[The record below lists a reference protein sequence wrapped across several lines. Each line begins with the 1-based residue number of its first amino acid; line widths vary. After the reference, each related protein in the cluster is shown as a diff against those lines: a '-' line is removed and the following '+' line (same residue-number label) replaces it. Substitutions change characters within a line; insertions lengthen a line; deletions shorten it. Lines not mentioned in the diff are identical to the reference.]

1 MTASRAIKLRL
12 LVWLAAM
19 LMPLFSVLSAQN
31 ADVQI
36 LESLQEHRTTA
47 MDGVMKWTANSL
59 YLSPAVP
66 LGLMTA
72 GWATDNT
79 ETLHAGYIT
88 GISFLATFAI
98 TEGLKFTVQ
107 RPRPYNAYPDR
118 LHPVRT
124 TLGYSFPSGHTSLCF
139 ATAVSLSLCYP
150 EWYVVVPSLL
160 WATGVGFSRIYL
172 GVNYP
177 SDVIAGAVVGTLT
190 ALLVHSL
197 CRDRWQDSP
206 QPAPKFM
213 IPVSISF

>member
-1 MTASRAIKLRL
+1 MTANRAVRL
-12 LVWLAAM
+12 SFVVWIAAM
-19 LMPLFSVLSAQN
+19 LTSFSSGLSAQD
-31 ADVQI
+31 ADFRI
-36 LESLQEHRTTA
+36 LNTLQGNRTPA
-47 MDGVMKWTANSL
+47 MNCTMQWTSNTLFAT
-59 YLSPAVP
+59 PAVP

-72 GWATDNT
+72 GWANDNT

-172 GVNYP
+172 GVHYP
-177 SDVIAGAVVGTLT
+177 SDVVFGAVVGTLT
-190 ALLVHSL
+190 ALVAYRLFENHSS
-197 CRDRWQDSP
+197 DTGQPSP
-206 QPAPKFM
+206 AFM
-213 IPVSISF
+213 IPVSIAF

>member
-1 MTASRAIKLRL
+1 MIVSRAVKLRL
-12 LVWLAAM
+12 LVWLVAM
-19 LMPLFSVLSAQN
+19 LTPLFSVLSAQN

-36 LESLQEHRTTA
+36 LESLQDHRTTA

-172 GVNYP
+172 GVHYP
-177 SDVIAGAVVGTLT
+177 SDVVFGAVVGTLT
-190 ALLVHSL
+190 ALVAYRLFENHSS
-197 CRDRWQDSP
+197 DTGQPSP
-206 QPAPKFM
+206 AFM
-213 IPVSISF
+213 IPVSIAF